1 MQIIGDQTIGFA
13 GGVWKG
19 VKGKPGRILHLAIGV
34 IFLAVSILVES
45 NTVIE
50 SCLKTDFR

>member
-19 VKGKPGRILHLAIGV
+19 VKGRPGRIMYLAIGV
-34 IFLAVSILVES
+34 IFLTVSILGYS
-45 NTVIE
+45 NTVI
-50 SCLKTDFR
+50 